1 MSTTSFASSKSCI
14 VYRGGHFAGRERLDF
29 LRFLSE
35 MNMDHVV
42 EKIFS
47 FLGAVDLCRVAC
59 TSVRWHDSL
68 ISDSP
73 SNLKRIDFLID
84 CKKNRVSC
92 PMKRAQPLNNEI
104 IFTSRKTWK
113 RVIERRVSPRERP
126 WAMFRTTSRKPK
138 GSARKAKRPQ
148 TSLARAKFAT
158 TYSER

>member
-1 MSTTSFASSKSCI
+1 MDAFENKLQEASLIAYCLSEKSHSFNALHFFFRDRDISRHDSGLGTPSDGSLLSTTSFASSKSCI

-42 EKIFS
+42 ERIFS

-68 ISDSP
+68 ISDPP

-92 PMKRAQPLNNEI
+92 LHG
-104 IFTSRKTWK
+104 KT
-113 RVIERRVSPRERP
+113 
-126 WAMFRTTSRKPK
+126 
-138 GSARKAKRPQ
+138 
-148 TSLARAKFAT
+148 L
-158 TYSER
+158 